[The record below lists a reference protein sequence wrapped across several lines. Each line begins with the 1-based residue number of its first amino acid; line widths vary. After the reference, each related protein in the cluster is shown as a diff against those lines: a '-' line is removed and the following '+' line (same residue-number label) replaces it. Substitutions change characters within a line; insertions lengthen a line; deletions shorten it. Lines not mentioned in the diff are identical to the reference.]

1 MIINTRPLTL
11 ADKTNQLLKGS
22 GLDFLHNPLTKIS
35 SISPSDEDLLKL
47 RQLDS
52 YDVIIFTSQSAAKFG
67 ASFLK
72 EHVKDNLAIPIMA
85 IGLATQA
92 ALNDHDLISNV
103 PSAFNSVSL
112 AELIEQGKH
121 EKCLIFCGGKQPQL
135 SFHTPVTLDTFSCYE
150 VIDEESVELSSITGN
165 RKAIFLI
172 YNIQTLEVLVRY
184 SQAADLEKMNLI
196 VASPRIQEAA
206 FNHGIKDC
214 VVAESPHDEEMTE
227 AAIKLA
233 RS

>member
-1 MIINTRPLTL
+1 MIVNTRPSIL
-11 ADKTNQLLKGS
+11 ANKTNELLTRS
-22 GLDFLHNPLTKIS
+22 GIEFMHEPLTKILS
-35 SISPSDEDLLKL
+35 VSPSNQALEKL
-47 RQLDS
+47 QQLDS

-67 ASFLK
+67 APYLQKYTSK
-72 EHVKDNLAIPIMA
+72 NLNLLIMA
-85 IGLATQA
+85 IGLATQRV
-92 ALNDHDLISNV
+92 LNEYDLVSEV
-103 PSAFNSVSL
+103 PSAFNSAGL

-135 SFHTPVTLDTFSCYE
+135 SFHTPVTLDTFSCYK
-150 VIDEESVELSSITGN
+150 VVDEESVELGNITGN

-196 VASPRIQEAA
+196 VASPRIQETALLY
-206 FNHGIKDC
+206 GIEGC
-214 VVAESPHDEEMTE
+214 EVAKSPHDEDMTE

>member
-1 MIINTRPLTL
+1 MIVNTRPSIL
-11 ADKTNQLLKGS
+11 ANKTNELLARS
-22 GLDFLHNPLTKIS
+22 GIEFLHEPLTKILS
-35 SISPSDEDLLKL
+35 VSPSNQALEKL
-47 RQLDS
+47 QQLDS

-67 ASFLK
+67 APYLQKHTSK
-72 EHVKDNLAIPIMA
+72 NLSLLIMA
-85 IGLATQA
+85 IGLATQRV
-92 ALNDHDLISNV
+92 LNEYGLISEV
-103 PSAFNSVSL
+103 PSAFNSAGL
-112 AELIEQGKH
+112 AELIEKGNY
-121 EKCLIFCGGKQPQL
+121 EKCLIFCGRKKPQL
-135 SFHTPVTLDTFSCYE
+135 SLHTRITLDTFSCYK
-150 VIDEESVELSSITGN
+150 VVDEEGVGLGKIIGN

-184 SQAADLEKMNLI
+184 SQPADLEKMNLI

-206 FNHGIKDC
+206 FNHGIKGC

>member
-22 GLDFLHNPLTKIS
+22 GIDFLHNPLTKIS

-72 EHVKDNLAIPIMA
+72 EHIKDNLEIPIMA

-92 ALNDHDLISNV
+92 ALNEHDLISDV
-103 PSAFNSVSL
+103 PSEFNSKGL
-112 AELIEQGKH
+112 AMLIEQRKH
-121 EKCLIFCGGKQPQL
+121 KTCLIFSGEKEPQL
-135 SFHTPVTLDTFSCYE
+135 TLHTEAKLDRFSCYKVLDESNVAFDYMTENQE
-150 VIDEESVELSSITGN
+150 V
-165 RKAIFLI
+165 IFLI
-172 YNIQTLEVLVRY
+172 YNIQTLEVLIRHTLV
-184 SQAADLEKMNLI
+184 DELERLKLI
-196 VASPRIQEAA
+196 VASARIKEAA
-206 FNHGIKDC
+206 LIHGIKIC
-214 VVAESPHDEEMTE
+214 VVAESPHDEEMIE
-227 AAIKLA
+227 AAINLSKG
-233 RS
+233 

>member
-1 MIINTRPLTL
+1 
-11 ADKTNQLLKGS
+11 
-22 GLDFLHNPLTKIS
+22 
-35 SISPSDEDLLKL
+35 
-47 RQLDS
+47 
-52 YDVIIFTSQSAAKFG
+52 
-67 ASFLK
+67 
-72 EHVKDNLAIPIMA
+72 MA

-112 AELIEQGKH
+112 AELLKQGKH

-135 SFHTPVTLDTFSCYE
+135 SFHTPVKLDTFSCYK
-150 VIDEESVELSSITGN
+150 VIDQESVELGN
-165 RKAIFLI
+165 IKGDRKAIFLI
-172 YNIQTLEVLVRY
+172 YNVQTLEVLVRH

-206 FNHGIKDC
+206 FNHGIKGC

>member
-1 MIINTRPLTL
+1 
-11 ADKTNQLLKGS
+11 
-22 GLDFLHNPLTKIS
+22 
-35 SISPSDEDLLKL
+35 
-47 RQLDS
+47 
-52 YDVIIFTSQSAAKFG
+52 
-67 ASFLK
+67 
-72 EHVKDNLAIPIMA
+72 MA

-150 VIDEESVELSSITGN
+150 VIDEENVGVRNIIGN
-165 RKAIFLI
+165 RRAIFLV

-206 FNHGIKDC
+206 LIHGIKGC
-214 VVAESPHDEEMTE
+214 VVAESPHDEDMTE